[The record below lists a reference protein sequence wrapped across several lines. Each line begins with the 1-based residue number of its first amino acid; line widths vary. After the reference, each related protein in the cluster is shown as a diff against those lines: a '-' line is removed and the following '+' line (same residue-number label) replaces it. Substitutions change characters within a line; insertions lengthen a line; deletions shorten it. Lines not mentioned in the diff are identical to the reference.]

1 MSDNVKRVLLVG
13 AGNMAEEY
21 VKILKDLDV
30 YLEVIGNGKK
40 NAEKIRNEYGVS
52 VSEGGLEN
60 YMESNDITSFD
71 YAINAVNTR
80 NLGRVSVELLR
91 AGVKNCLIEKPGF
104 ISKEES
110 EEVLSYSADKN
121 VYIAYNRR
129 FYESVNR
136 GREIIKEDGGVKSFS
151 FEFTEWRHV
160 FDSLPRK
167 EYLEYLFLAN
177 SSHVVDLA
185 FFLAGGLPETVTSIV
200 SGAGTIDWHR
210 NGCIFSGAGKTD
222 NGAVFS
228 YSANWDAPGRWGI
241 EINTRYHRLIYRP
254 LEKLQLM
261 DVGSV
266 RIYESDIDY
275 SLDEKYKPGLFREVE
290 SFLNG
295 ESDKL
300 CNVKEQADKL
310 SFYEKISGEEY

>member
-1 MSDNVKRVLLVG
+1 MSDNVKRVILVG
-13 AGNMAEEY
+13 AGYMAEEY
-21 VKILKDLDV
+21 IKVLKDLDV
-30 YLEVIGNGKK
+30 YFEVIGNGQK
-40 NAEKIRNEYGVS
+40 NAEKIRKEYDIPVH
-52 VSEGGLEN
+52 EGGLEK

-80 NLGRVSVELLR
+80 NLGKVSAELLR
-91 AGVKNCLIEKPGF
+91 GGVKNCLIEKPGF

-110 EEVLSYSADKN
+110 EEVLSYSDKKN

-136 GREIIKEDGGVKSFS
+136 GMEIINEDGGARSLA

-167 EYLEYLFLAN
+167 EYLNYLFLAN
-177 SSHVVDLA
+177 SSHVVDTA
-185 FFLAGGLPETVTSIV
+185 FFLTGGIPETIDSFV
-200 SGAGTIDWHR
+200 SGTDAIDWHR
-210 NGCIFSGAGKTD
+210 NASVFSGAGKTY
-222 NGAVFS
+222 NGVLFS

-266 RIYESDIDY
+266 KTYEPDIDY
-275 SLDEKYKPGLFREVE
+275 SLDEKYKPGLFLEVE
-290 SFLNG
+290 CFLNG
-295 ESDKL
+295 EKDKL
-300 CNVKEQADKL
+300 CSVKEQADKL
-310 SFYEKISGEEY
+310 SLYEKISGERY